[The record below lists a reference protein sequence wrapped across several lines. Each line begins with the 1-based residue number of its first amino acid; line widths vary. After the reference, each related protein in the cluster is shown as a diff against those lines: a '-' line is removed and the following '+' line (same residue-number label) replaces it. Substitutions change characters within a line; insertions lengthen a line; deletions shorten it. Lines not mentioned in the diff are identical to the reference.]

1 MHRIPFII
9 ILLAAASLQAANMA
23 IGYIDSERILLESQ
37 DAIEAQKLF
46 ETESQAWDAQVAD
59 IERDIARL
67 QEEYENK
74 RLVLTDTGRAEAQQ
88 KIADKKAEL
97 DTLINSIYGENGL
110 ASQKNKELL
119 EPVMEKLTH
128 AIKKVA
134 DENDLQMVFDAAA
147 GGLLYAIPSMDYTD
161 FVIEQMNSAANM
173 GEGSSSGSGSDSG
186 SGSQDE

>member
-1 MHRIPFII
+1 VERHLQRYLEYKDDDLSMRFVLAGVLYEQKSWPRRSRRWRC
-9 ILLAAASLQAANMA
+9 AAARPGLCGRRRPARSHQQPHLFLTEVSCIASRSSSSCWPRSLQAANMA

-110 ASQKNKELL
+110 ASQK
-119 EPVMEKLTH
+119 TR
-128 AIKKVA
+128 
-134 DENDLQMVFDAAA
+134 
-147 GGLLYAIPSMDYTD
+147 SCW
-161 FVIEQMNSAANM
+161 SR
-173 GEGSSSGSGSDSG
+173 
-186 SGSQDE
+186 

>member
-1 MHRIPFII
+1 
-9 ILLAAASLQAANMA
+9 L
-23 IGYIDSERILLESQ
+23 
-37 DAIEAQKLF
+37 
-46 ETESQAWDAQVAD
+46 
-59 IERDIARL
+59 
-67 QEEYENK
+67 
-74 RLVLTDTGRAEAQQ
+74 
-88 KIADKKAEL
+88 
-97 DTLINSIYGENGL
+97 
-110 ASQKNKELL
+110 
-119 EPVMEKLTH
+119 EKLTH

>member
-46 ETESQAWDAQVAD
+46 EPESQAWDAQVAD

>member
-110 ASQKNKELL
+110 ASKKNKELL